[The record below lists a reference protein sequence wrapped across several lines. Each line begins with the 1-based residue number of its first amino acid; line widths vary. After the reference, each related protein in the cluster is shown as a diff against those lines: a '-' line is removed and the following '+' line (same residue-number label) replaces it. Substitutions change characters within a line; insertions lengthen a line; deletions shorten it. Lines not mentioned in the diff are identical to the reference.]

1 MIDTVDVAA
10 TTATTTA
17 TATATTATATAAAT
31 ATRAI
36 TPAVNVAAASATVI
50 FVRAEGPRG
59 FGVGVCRSTGGVSP
73 PDGVVCPVLVIRC
86 SLLDVSGARLA
97 SGCAQVGRR
106 GNKHLDCIRTDR
118 WGAPQIEPN
127 LPHNPWWCG
136 PLPSMRV
143 SPPATVRGFH
153 ERLEVAGCR
162 RSLDSPCWR
171 GWRSCNSP
179 ARSHVIPP
187 GEHTRAGA
195 GSGPRMTTG
204 SVLVAAGRTGGPVR
218 RSSDT

>member
-59 FGVGVCRSTGGVSP
+59 FGVGGCRSTGGASP

-97 SGCAQVGRR
+97 GVAPRSDGEETSISTASEPIDGVRPRSSRIFPTTLG
-106 GNKHLDCIRTDR
+106 
-118 WGAPQIEPN
+118 GA
-127 LPHNPWWCG
+127 
-136 PLPSMRV
+136 
-143 SPPATVRGFH
+143 
-153 ERLEVAGCR
+153 
-162 RSLDSPCWR
+162 D
-171 GWRSCNSP
+171 
-179 ARSHVIPP
+179 RSH
-187 GEHTRAGA
+187 R
-195 GSGPRMTTG
+195 
-204 SVLVAAGRTGGPVR
+204 
-218 RSSDT
+218 